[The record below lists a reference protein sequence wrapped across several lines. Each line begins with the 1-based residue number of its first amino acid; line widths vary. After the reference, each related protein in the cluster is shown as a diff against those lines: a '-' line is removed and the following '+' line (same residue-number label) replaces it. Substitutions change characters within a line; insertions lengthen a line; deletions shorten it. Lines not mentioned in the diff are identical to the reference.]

1 VEALN
6 KTGDAMDS
14 GPAHIHDAVQRVL
27 ESFAELLVNR
37 ANETDGRVS
46 IATIRKHLE
55 AFQNSDF
62 PEMETI
68 YREAWQ
74 GCQAI
79 AESAHWAKAR
89 RSHFERIMV
98 KCFAGLLPRSSE
110 PLVPGRHLS
119 RRIVPGFI
127 NALQQMMGQEIYDPH
142 CERVDSLVETM
153 RAVHGDSFSWDD
165 VYSDPICLTVVE
177 DVLVG
182 VAHHFSDMAKRRNWM
197 IDLISA
203 HMPGTGNEIEKAWY
217 FGDGAFHTL
226 MNSLYG
232 DLRHRMLSPR
242 DREGLIERYG
252 EAEID
257 TLSALFAGLA
267 ADHADLQQAGRI

>member
-1 VEALN
+1 ME
-6 KTGDAMDS
+6 S
-14 GPAHIHDAVQRVL
+14 GPAHIRDAVQRVL
-27 ESFAELLVNR
+27 ESFAEMLKDR
-37 ANETDGRVS
+37 ANETDGKVS
-46 IATIRKHLE
+46 VATIQKHLE
-55 AFQNSDF
+55 AFRNADAS
-62 PEMETI
+62 EMQQI
-68 YREAWQ
+68 YTDAWLA
-74 GCQAI
+74 CQAI

-98 KCFAGLLPRSSE
+98 KCFADLLPRSKE
-110 PLVPGRHLS
+110 PPVSGRHLS

-127 NALQQMMGQEIYDPH
+127 NALQQMMGQEIYNRHSD
-142 CERVDSLVETM
+142 RVDSLVETM
-153 RAVHGDSFSWDD
+153 RAVHGEAFSWED

-177 DVLVG
+177 DVLIG

-203 HMPGTGNEIEKAWY
+203 HMPATGNEIEKAWY

-232 DLRHRMLSPR
+232 DLRDRSLSHR

-252 EAEID
+252 EEEIAN
-257 TLSALFAGLA
+257 LSALFAGLA